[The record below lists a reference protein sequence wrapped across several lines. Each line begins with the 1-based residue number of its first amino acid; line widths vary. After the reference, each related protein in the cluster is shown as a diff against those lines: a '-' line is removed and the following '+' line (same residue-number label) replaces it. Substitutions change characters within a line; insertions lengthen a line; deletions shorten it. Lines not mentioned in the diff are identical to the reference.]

1 MAQVLYPGL
10 TPFCATPIDVNP
22 SDINSIFY
30 NIGMNKSQIC
40 YFYWK
45 VKYVNVVAS
54 YNYLNDGVMNYYSFN
69 GVLTPYPVQ
78 GYDLFVPNSETDLI
92 CGVGYNQI
100 INYAAETLGVDSVT
114 YRAFQPNLVQCY
126 FYNGLYYPCLGMAAA
141 GGAFRTWPFIGGA
154 FGTGTLFGQQI
165 PFYLPFSNS
174 NVQDVNISITA
185 VEWPYNP

>member
-22 SDINSIFY
+22 SDINSTFY
-30 NIGMNKSQIC
+30 NIGMNESQIC

-100 INYAAETLGVDSVT
+100 INYAAGTYGVDLIQ

-126 FYNGLYYPCLGMAAA
+126 FYNGLYYPCFAIA
-141 GGAFRTWPFIGGA
+141 GVGEAFRTFSNNVPNIGVA
-154 FGTGTLFGQQI
+154 FGTLFGQQI
-165 PFYLPFSNS
+165 PFYLPFSNA
-174 NVQDVNISITA
+174 QDVNISITA